1 MTSGTVTSG
10 TAAEADANDPRPPRH
25 CYKCG
30 REIGPDESIC
40 EVCNRAGMATPSA
53 SQYHGTVA
61 VAIIAG
67 VVGLA
72 IWASLAMRGVGPYRA
87 EVLSVHPGGPD
98 AALVT
103 ISVENQGTSRGSATC
118 RLEARDANGFPV
130 RATSLTTGQIDGGQT
145 ENFSDQIEGLP
156 QLPASVVAPC
166 H

>member
-1 MTSGTVTSG
+1 MIP
-10 TAAEADANDPRPPRH
+10 ADATDARAPRH

-40 EVCNRAGMATPSA
+40 DVCNRAGMATPSA

-61 VAIIAG
+61 VAIIVG

-87 EVLSVHPGGPD
+87 EVVSVSAGPPNT
-98 AALVT
+98 AVVT
-103 ISVENQGTSRGSATC
+103 IQVENQGTARGSATC
-118 RLEARDANGFPV
+118 RIEAQDANGRSV

-145 ENFSDQIEGLP
+145 ERFTDQIDGLA
-156 QLPASVVAPC
+156 QLPASVVATC
-166 H
+166 R

>member
-1 MTSGTVTSG
+1 MD
-10 TAAEADANDPRPPRH
+10 ADVADPRAPRH

-72 IWASLAMRGVGPYRA
+72 IWASLAMRGIGPYAA
-87 EVLSVHPGGPD
+87 EVVSVT
-98 AALVT
+98 AAGADTAVVT
-103 ISVENQGTSRGSATC
+103 FTVVNQGTARGSATC
-118 RLEARDANGFPV
+118 RLEAHDANGFPV
-130 RATSLTTGQIDGGQT
+130 RATSVTTDQLDGGASATFTDQID
-145 ENFSDQIEGLP
+145 GLP
-156 QLPASVVAPC
+156 QLPASVVATC